1 MSSKL
6 VKVEKL
12 SRKNRYGKCD
22 WQVELEVHE
31 NHAVYL
37 EKQVFIKRTWDAV
50 VELLRTTC
58 NCTVSRELAR

>member
-6 VKVEKL
+6 ASKAKL

-31 NHAVYL
+31 GRAVYNETQIFL
-37 EKQVFIKRTWDAV
+37 KRTWDEV
-50 VELLRTTC
+50 KDLLRRTC
-58 NCTVSRELAR
+58 NCTIPKELA